1 MYWVDWND
9 KLLANPTH
17 RPTVVTADVAHAAIA
32 RIEVQVPSIVR
43 VRSAERRTPNGVALV
58 DACGISH
65 TIWIVLSSL
74 VGDDNSFLFSFL
86 LAFQDKFPKTE
97 RTQKPL

>member
-1 MYWVDWND
+1 MP
-9 KLLANPTH
+9 LTSPLMFMLQGT
-17 RPTVVTADVAHAAIA
+17 
-32 RIEVQVPSIVR
+32 
-43 VRSAERRTPNGVALV
+43 NGVALV

-86 LAFQDKFPKTE
+86 LAFQDKFSKTE
-97 RTQKPL
+97 RTQKPK